1 MDARERLR
9 PYVTNLDRPVYALKN
24 LPPEVVAVLFAYV
37 SRSPASFRD
46 NLLALMEEGDV
57 ELGGGPAEVFR
68 SEKASAFHEKWVL
81 GYGHASVAEHAELRL
96 ALEDV
101 SILAAKAVEDARL
114 ASFTEKSSRYQVFD
128 AGRFHFPAE
137 VLGHPLESE
146 ACALAAD
153 LFAAYGEWHAPL
165 KAALEARRGRP
176 EGLGARAWES
186 TLHAAACDAVRYLL
200 PAGTLTSLGLSVN
213 ARSAAHLVRKLRAHP
228 LLEMRE
234 LGDAVE
240 REGREVTPA
249 LLKHAQP
256 GDWQRAWPGRVAAA
270 LAAAGADEPLLEGAP
285 PLARLLDHDADAEE
299 RICADWIFAAGA
311 CSLPEARRRVEALGA
326 AGRARLLAAALDGM
340 GPHDWPP
347 RALEQAGLA
356 VEFCVDYGAFRDLQR
371 HRIATPTVPPLGCRW
386 GWERPEDLALLPG
399 APERFDSLME
409 RARELWTRLAA
420 DEPQAAA
427 YFVPMAFR
435 VRFALRMNLRQ
446 CEHLVRLR
454 SSKAGHLSYRRAAW
468 ALHDEIARVWPSL
481 APWLRVDRE
490 VPTYARADAER
501 RGETPGAAD

>member
-1 MDARERLR
+1 MDSRDRLL

-46 NLLALMEEGDV
+46 NLLRLMEEGDV
-57 ELGGGPAEVFR
+57 SLGAGPADGFR

-128 AGRFHFPAE
+128 SGRFHYPAE
-137 VLGHPLESE
+137 LLGHPREGE
-146 ACALAAD
+146 ARALVDD
-153 LFAAYGEWHAPL
+153 LFAAYGEWYDPL
-165 KAALEARRGRP
+165 KQELERGHRRP
-176 EGLGARAWES
+176 EGLGERAWES
-186 TLHAAACDAVRYLL
+186 TLHAAVCDTIRYLL
-200 PAGTLTSLGLSVN
+200 PAGTLTSLGLSIN
-213 ARSAAHLVRKLRAHP
+213 ARSAAHLIRKLRAHP

-234 LGDAVE
+234 LGDAIE
-240 REGREVTPA
+240 REGREVVPV

-256 GDWQRAWPGRVAAA
+256 GDWQKAWPARVDEV
-270 LAAAGADEPLLEGAP
+270 LARTGVDLPEDAEENP
-285 PLARLLDHDADAEE
+285 PVLRLLDHDADAEE
-299 RICADWIFAAGA
+299 RICADWIFASGA
-311 CSLPEARRRVEALGA
+311 CSLPEARRRARTLGDR
-326 AGRARLLAAALDGM
+326 GRRDLLAAALAGM
-340 GPHDWPP
+340 QAHDWPP
-347 RALEQAGLA
+347 RALEQAGLG

-386 GWERPEDLALLPG
+386 GWERPEDLQRLPG
-399 APERFDSLME
+399 AAARFDALME
-409 RARELWTRLAA
+409 RARELWRRLSA
-420 DEPQAAA
+420 DEPHAAA
-427 YFVPMAFR
+427 CFVPMAYR
-435 VRFALRMNLRQ
+435 VRFALRMNLRE

-481 APWLRVDRE
+481 APWLRVDRDE
-490 VPTYARADAER
+490 ALFARAEAER
-501 RGETPGAAD
+501 RSDPSGV